1 MASMSVSA
9 VGRALI
15 ERNEGL
21 RLDAYPDPATG
32 GDPWTIGYGDTGP
45 DVVPGFTI
53 TKEEADR
60 RLSNRLANDF
70 GQNVNEEIGDAPTTQ
85 GQFDAM
91 VSLAYNIGNG
101 GAKHQHGTHGFDG
114 SSVLREHL
122 AGNYAAA
129 ADDFLL
135 WNKAAGRELPALD
148 RRRAEERALYL
159 SDVPV
164 AVDKSPTV
172 SGSVDTAPAPTAS
185 SADPIVKGME
195 DVQRAL
201 AASGDY
207 KGPIDADPGPGTRQ
221 AMRDYR
227 TRVGV

>member
-45 DVVPGFTI
+45 DVVPGLRI

-60 RLSNRLANDF
+60 RLSVRLDREFGATVND
-70 GQNVNEEIGDAPTTQ
+70 VIGDTPTTQ

-91 VSLAYNIGNG
+91 TSLAYNIGVG
-101 GAKHQHGTHGFDG
+101 GFKG
-114 SSVLREHL
+114 SSVAREHA

-129 ADDFLL
+129 ADDFLK
-135 WNKAAGRELPALD
+135 WNKAAGRVLPGLS
-148 RRRAEERALYL
+148 RRREEERALYL

-164 AVDKSPTV
+164 AVPAGV
-172 SGSVDTAPAPTAS
+172 GSTAGGTPPGS

-207 KGPIDADPGPGTRQ
+207 RGPIDADPGPGTRQ
-221 AMRDYR
+221 AMHDYR